1 MKIISHRGYWLS
13 TDEKNTDVAFNRS
26 FSIGFGTETDV
37 RDYCGQLV
45 ISHDMPNG
53 AEISFQEMLTM
64 MNRGSNGP
72 LTLALNIKADGLANA
87 IKNELLRYPT
97 IDCFVFDMSIPD
109 MRSYLAEGIPVFTR
123 MSEVEMQP
131 AYLEQSAGVW
141 LDGFESVWF
150 DNQTIEKMLNNG
162 KRVCIVSPELH
173 KRNHVPLWEQIK
185 PLAYR
190 NELILC
196 TDKPVD
202 AVKFFNN

>member
-13 TDEKNTDVAFNRS
+13 IEEKNTEVAFERS
-26 FSIGFGTETDV
+26 FSTGFGTETDV
-37 RDYCGQLV
+37 RDYCGKLV

-53 AEISFQEMLTM
+53 NEISFPKMLAM
-64 MNRGSNGP
+64 MNKIQDIP
-72 LTLALNIKADGLANA
+72 LTLALNIKADGLANI
-87 IKNELLRYPT
+87 IKNELVKHPN

-150 DNQTIEKMLNNG
+150 DNKTIEKILNNG

-173 KRNHVPLWEQIK
+173 KRDQISLWEQIK

-190 NELILC
+190 DDLILC
-196 TDKPVD
+196 TDTPAD